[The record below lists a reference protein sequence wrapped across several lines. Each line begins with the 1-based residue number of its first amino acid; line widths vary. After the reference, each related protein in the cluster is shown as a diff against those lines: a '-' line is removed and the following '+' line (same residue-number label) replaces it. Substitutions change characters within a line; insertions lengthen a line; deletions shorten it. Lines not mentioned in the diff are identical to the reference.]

1 MRYGGEKTNTM
12 YDTLA
17 DGGGDHG
24 TGERSIPIEVAVGDD
39 AETRPPVDD
48 ATRVDVEVDGQMYP
62 TARLADG
69 RYVAW
74 WFDTDAPDLDDPV
87 TTEWV
92 AAPTRFL
99 AAGTLHELW
108 QDPAAFDHVT
118 NDAISPEP

>member
-1 MRYGGEKTNTM
+1 MIPTGETSDETPAAGATGSNEGGE
-12 YDTLA
+12 
-17 DGGGDHG
+17 
-24 TGERSIPIEVAVGDD
+24 RRIPIEISVATDGD
-39 AETRPPVDD
+39 ERPPVDD
-48 ATRVDVEVDGQMYP
+48 GTRIDVEVDGRMYP

-74 WFDTDAPDLDDPV
+74 WFDTDAPALDDPA

-108 QDPAAFDHVT
+108 QDPSAFDAVT
-118 NDAISPEP
+118 DDEW